1 MQVIAA
7 SWPDLK
13 SPKEGLKASKIV
25 AFTTTR
31 LAGHSTAEY
40 QSFNMGLHV
49 GDDPVVVQQ
58 NRNALLRA
66 CKLESA
72 QWLEQVH
79 GTLCVKA
86 LANNKV
92 EVADACWTDEE
103 NLACVVM
110 TADCLP
116 VAFRQGNKIAVA
128 HAGWRGLVAGVL
140 ENTLSHFDLATTDVW
155 LGPAIGAHAFEVGD
169 EVRTQFIADN
179 SEASAA
185 FIAAGAPGKWLADI
199 YQLARIKLLAAG
211 LGSPRIYGGEHC
223 TFSES
228 EQFYSYRRTAST
240 GRMATVIYR
249 TAAN

>member
-7 SWPDLK
+7 SWPDIN
-13 SPKEGLKASKIV
+13 SSKEGPKASKIV

-31 LAGHSTAEY
+31 LAGHSTDQY
-40 QSFNMGLHV
+40 QSFNTGLHV
-49 GDDPVVVQQ
+49 GDDPLAVQQ
-58 NRNALLRA
+58 NRNALLKA

-86 LANNKV
+86 QADNQVL
-92 EVADACWTDEE
+92 VADACWTDQE

-116 VAFRQGNKIAVA
+116 VAFRQANKIAVA
-128 HAGWRGLVAGVL
+128 HAGWRGLVTGVL
-140 ENTLSHFDLATTDVW
+140 EYTLSHFDAAITDVW

-169 EVRTQFIADN
+169 EVRAQFIADN

-211 LGSPRIYGGEHC
+211 LHVSRIYGGEYC
-223 TFSES
+223 TFSQY

-249 TAAN
+249 TISD